1 MVHGCIGRGGRGI
14 CQNPTENRQRPQP
27 SSSTAGG
34 LRAGC
39 SGRRRRRRRAAGAG
53 GGPRDLR
60 LLMAGGC
67 GCAPSVGSVKLAGL
81 EKYGF
86 WVFISGRAGA
96 GDCQKSGT
104 CSFTVAFLDPETI
117 DFEIWGLSASQT
129 PDPEISLGQ
138 SWKFFRTS
146 LDFVVFLCRF
156 RRDLD
161 LDLQPATAIAV
172 KSLWG
177 SPGMVAPGLT
187 IPAWL
192 GSIPSLVSTRQTR
205 LSAQPCAAG

>member
-1 MVHGCIGRGGRGI
+1 MDPPNPMCILGNGSPFPAEPLPKPFR
-14 CQNPTENRQRPQP
+14 
-27 SSSTAGG
+27 
-34 LRAGC
+34 L
-39 SGRRRRRRRAAGAG
+39 RRRLRRACSTKIGSFFPIQFHTLPAG

-146 LDFVVFLCRF
+146 LDSVVFLCRF

-205 LSAQPCAAG
+205 PSAQPQ